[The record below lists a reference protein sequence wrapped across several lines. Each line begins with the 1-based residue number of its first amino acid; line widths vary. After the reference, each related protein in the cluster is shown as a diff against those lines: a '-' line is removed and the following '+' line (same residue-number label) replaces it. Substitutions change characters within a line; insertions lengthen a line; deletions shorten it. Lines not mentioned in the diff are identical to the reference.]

1 MSTTRQFVVRWLEAF
16 LRLWHDC
23 SGAALIEY
31 SFVIGFMIA
40 MIVVGI
46 SRQLGFQHV
55 GASSARALALAA

>member
-46 SRQLGFQHV
+46 ALAGSW
-55 GASSARALALAA
+55 ASSMWVRLLPTLSP